1 MERELTFKEIRL
13 SSIVQRCCFNASWD
27 IARLENLKRQVL
39 NKEVRNHEARVAAQ
53 RCLLNIEHNLTRR
66 AKCIKALHANDKDTS
81 FFAEQAHKGCIDRLS
96 KIKGWYE

>member
-1 MERELTFKEIRL
+1 MEELTFREIRL

-53 RCLLNIEHNLTRR
+53 RCLNNIEHQLVRCS
-66 AKCIKALHANDKDTS
+66 KCLKALHKGNKDTS
-81 FFAEQAHKGCIDRLS
+81 FFAEQVYISCIDRLS

>member
-1 MERELTFKEIRL
+1 MQRELTFREIRL

-53 RCLLNIEHNLTRR
+53 RCLNNIEHQLTRS
-66 AKCIKALHANDKDTS
+66 AKCLKALQDKDEDTS
-81 FFAEQAHKGCIDRLS
+81 FFAEQAHKGCVERLS
-96 KIKGWYE
+96 KIQGWYE

>member
-1 MERELTFKEIRL
+1 MERELTFREIRL

-53 RCLLNIEHNLTRR
+53 KCLKNIEHQLIRCS
-66 AKCIKALHANDKDTS
+66 KCLKALHEKNKDTS
-81 FFAEQAHKGCIDRLS
+81 FFAEQAYISCVDRLN
-96 KIKGWYE
+96 KIQGWYE